1 MSTSIVRFFLFAFV
15 ILYHITLGSQPRTIL
30 PGKCNL
36 NLKGRWRAPAVQNH
50 RFHFNGASEKWVGF
64 RFNFRCGEATE
75 SQVQKAFMRD
85 QYHVWGWQQ
94 YSCLFFY
101 IEWSK
106 VTNWNVC
113 SSDTDRY
120 LLVCNF
126 LKYYITPIILL
137 RIGDAPHVTR
147 RRHAVSTW
155 MGTIQW
161 KSQMLCGCEAGG
173 SDPIKPQA
181 AIICTLTLSLSV
193 AFFGL
198 GGTW

>member
-161 KSQMLCGCEAGG
+161 KSQMLCGWEWGG
-173 SDPIKPQA
+173 HGRARSY
-181 AIICTLTLSLSV
+181 
-193 AFFGL
+193 
-198 GGTW
+198 